1 MSKDEDKIKHSKRL
15 HKAWTAIKKQLRI
28 AKSHGLT
35 KPIEEP
41 HRLAKHHAMDCGIPH
56 CPMCSNPRHNETAK
70 GKDKLTAQEKR
81 LFQDIDRPH
90 HGLHDE

>member
-41 HRLAKHHAMDCGIPH
+41 HRFAKHHAMDCGVPH
-56 CPMCSNPRHNETAK
+56 CPVCSNPRHNETVK

-81 LFQDIDRPH
+81 LFQDIDKPH

>member
-15 HKAWTAIKKQLRI
+15 YKAWTAIKKQLRI

-41 HRLAKHHAMDCGIPH
+41 HRLAKHHAMDCGVPH
-56 CPMCSNPRHNETAK
+56 CPMCSNPRHNETVK
-70 GKDKLTAQEKR
+70 GKDKLTTQEKR
-81 LFQDIDRPH
+81 LFQDIDKPH

>member
-41 HRLAKHHAMDCGIPH
+41 QIGRASCRERVSSPV
-56 CPMCSNPRHNETAK
+56 
-70 GKDKLTAQEKR
+70 
-81 LFQDIDRPH
+81 
-90 HGLHDE
+90 

>member
-41 HRLAKHHAMDCGIPH
+41 HRFAKHHAMDCGVPH
-56 CPMCSNPRHNETAK
+56 CPMCSNPRHNETVNL
-70 GKDKLTAQEKR
+70 DS
-81 LFQDIDRPH
+81 PCC
-90 HGLHDE
+90 